1 MELNNKIVLVVGG
14 AAGIGKATA
23 EVCAARGA
31 TVIVAD
37 YNEEA
42 GAAVVEGILAQG
54 QPAGADRVCFIP
66 VNATDETSVARMY
79 EQIGSRYGRLDALVQ
94 CAGVLKGAFVPV
106 EEFPLDVF
114 RNVVEVNMVGSFL
127 CSKHAVPLM
136 KQNGKGVIV
145 LVSSGAAQGGSSSVA
160 YGASKG
166 GVSSMGITLAGKL
179 AADNIRVN
187 VVHPGEIRT
196 AMKLSVIAAEAELK
210 GHSADEAVVQTSA
223 GSRLGEPEGV
233 GRILAWLVSD
243 DADYVRGFLHTR

>member
-1 MELNNKIVLVVGG
+1 MELNKKIVLVVGG
-14 AAGIGKATA
+14 AAGIGQATA

-42 GAAVVEGILAQG
+42 GAAVADGICARG
-54 QPAGADRVCFIP
+54 QSAIFIP
-66 VNATDETSVARMY
+66 VNVTDEASVSRLY
-79 EQIGSRYGRLDALVQ
+79 EQIGSQHGRLDALVQ

-160 YGASKG
+160 YGSSKG

-179 AADNIRVN
+179 APDNIRVN

-210 GHSADEAVVQTSA
+210 GSSPDAAVAQANA
-223 GSRLGEPEGV
+223 GSRLGEPEGM
-233 GRILAWLVSD
+233 GKILAWLVSD
-243 DADYVRGFLHTR
+243 DADYVRGFIHTR